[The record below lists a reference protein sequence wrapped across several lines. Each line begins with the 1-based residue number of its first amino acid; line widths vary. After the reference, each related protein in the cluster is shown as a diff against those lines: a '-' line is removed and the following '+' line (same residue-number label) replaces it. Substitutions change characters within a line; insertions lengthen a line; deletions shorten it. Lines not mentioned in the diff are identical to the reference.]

1 MARFRPKD
9 DITAI
14 ASGRHHIDAFVR
26 RYIHENLLYRGVR
39 GASCDQRCPLNP
51 SIAAA
56 DGRDRPP
63 QSANVATKQAYQTE
77 TDALT
82 VAVAARPAAEGAAAL
97 CTAAE
102 AAPVQPIL
110 GAEVAAAA
118 AARGLVDWRLRR
130 AQWRLRNLM
139 AMGPG
144 PGLVGRR
151 ASYPLVA
158 DRRNFF
164 KVEYGDDGLDIC
176 RPPPQP
182 VDLLALIRRRYE

>member
-14 ASGRHHIDAFVR
+14 ASGRHHIDAFAR
-26 RYIHENLLYRGVR
+26 RYIHENVLYSGVR

-77 TDALT
+77 TDAFYGCGGRDGGCGGGRLPH
-82 VAVAARPAAEGAAAL
+82 VRLRRLRL
-97 CTAAE
+97 CSSFW
-102 AAPVQPIL
+102 VQRL
-110 GAEVAAAA
+110 RQLRLR
-118 AARGLVDWRLRR
+118 RGLVDWRLRR
-130 AQWRLRNLM
+130 VQWRLRDPM

-164 KVEYGDDGLDIC
+164 KVEYG
-176 RPPPQP
+176 R
-182 VDLLALIRRRYE
+182 